1 MYDFIC
7 DPNIML
13 KLLQNHSHLALKK
26 NLLSMKNFLEIKEGT
41 LPKFLED
48 VFKKTFKH
56 VQVCEVIY
64 F

>member
-1 MYDFIC
+1 
-7 DPNIML
+7 
-13 KLLQNHSHLALKK
+13 
-26 NLLSMKNFLEIKEGT
+26 MKNFLEIKEGT